1 MPSTILKITG
11 WALALAT
18 LSACMGGSSQTASL
32 ATSQSAM
39 SAVMRAG
46 QTQPSEK
53 DMAMSCKAIDAELT
67 GLYAQFEE
75 INKAERARERKAG
88 LTSGLLSAG
97 ISFAGIS
104 ALGNAGS
111 VQAMQNIGTA
121 TSVASTAAS
130 ASQGAGGPNA
140 QTLNK
145 ATAIQERSA
154 VLERAKLAKGC

>member
-1 MPSTILKITG
+1 
-11 WALALAT
+11 
-18 LSACMGGSSQTASL
+18 
-32 ATSQSAM
+32 
-39 SAVMRAG
+39 
-46 QTQPSEK
+46 
-53 DMAMSCKAIDAELT
+53 MAMSCKAIDAELT

-130 ASQGAGGPNA
+130 ASKALVDPTLKPSTKPPLSRNAVPFWNAPNSQKVA
-140 QTLNK
+140 DMPHRLLPRP
-145 ATAIQERSA
+145 AALCLAAMRS
-154 VLERAKLAKGC
+154 RAHPSPAA